1 MANLVKIGNSQ
12 GVRIPKALIQ
22 QASLEGK
29 ELSFEIV
36 SNGLLISPSKH
47 ARAGW
52 KDEIAA
58 ILASKGKEPV
68 DKDWLDIP
76 LDSDDALEW

>member
-12 GVRIPKALIQ
+12 GVRIPKALIK
-22 QASLEGK
+22 QAALEGK
-29 ELSFEIV
+29 ELSFEVV

-47 ARAGW
+47 VRAGW

-58 ILASKGKEPV
+58 IIASKGKEPL
-68 DKDWLDIP
+68 DQAWLDTP
-76 LDSDDALEW
+76 LDTDDALEW